1 MQAICSRFG
10 LAIGA
15 HTVWITK
22 FFMLVTFP
30 LAFPISL
37 VLDRILGE
45 EIGAYYNRERLKELI
60 RVRQKKMIAIFH
72 NEMVQLGTGPVF
84 CPANSVAS
92 IGFD

>member
-1 MQAICSRFG
+1 MILNNIYIYICELLKAICSRYG

-30 LAFPISL
+30 MSYPISMI
-37 VLDRILGE
+37 LDRILGE

-60 RVRQKKMIAIFH
+60 KVLSR
-72 NEMVQLGTGPVF
+72 
-84 CPANSVAS
+84 SVVCYFEGG
-92 IGFD
+92 ILH